1 MKLNWQTK
9 KFELAVEFLTN
20 HTSAMIWLIFSV
32 LFLFMA
38 WKELQKSKKPLESLK
53 SSLYKQSNNGVQ
65 AIVGIMGVDFGK
77 FTEELEKSN
86 QESHLIAATSYLLA
100 GLTAVAGL
108 ILSLL

>member
-1 MKLNWQTK
+1 MTWQIK
-9 KFELAVEFLTN
+9 EFEIVFGFLKN
-20 HTSAMIWLIFSV
+20 HTSAMIWFTFSI

-53 SSLYKQSNNGVQ
+53 YSLSKKSNNGVQ
-65 AIVGIMGVDFGK
+65 AVVGIMGVDFGK

-86 QESHLIAATSYLLA
+86 QESHRIAYISYFLA
-100 GLTAVAGL
+100 GLTAIASF